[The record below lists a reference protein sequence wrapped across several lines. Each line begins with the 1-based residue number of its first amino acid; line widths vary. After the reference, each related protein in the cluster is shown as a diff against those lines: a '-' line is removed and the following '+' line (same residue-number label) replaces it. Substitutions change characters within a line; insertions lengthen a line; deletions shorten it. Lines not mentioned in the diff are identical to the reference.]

1 MSYTDGS
8 EAMKKTLRKRID
20 HYLRKRRKGLQ
31 KLSPNLSK
39 ISQMIDYAVTR
50 PVDIFQ
56 MSEHFVSKLKTDE
69 SYGDKINIG
78 INELIGNKRTSEEA
92 ANVFVSVLRAKCA
105 IDEQSATK
113 FGEQFLHRIQD
124 ERAVKTLVA
133 LYIGLNQ
140 REKAISTIELSTD
153 IAWTNRKKMAIL
165 NTEISSMEREQ
176 HFMKFRGINY
186 NDDFNPNVLLIYA
199 DVNMNIIDGSS
210 IWLASITE
218 AFANHDGEIH
228 LLLKSNISRD
238 KILQPLIYNKKITIF
253 EPLEFGIH
261 DGELDIVNA
270 IKIIE
275 LLDGIYGGYRRII
288 LRGFNLCKFASNTK
302 SLHGRIW
309 AYLTDYYEIDNI
321 IGKRV
326 DKNDVSELMPD
337 FVNHF
342 DRFLAQ
348 TEEIRDDL
356 AERHNVPI
364 DMFCLAP
371 PMIPSTGFSFTRA
384 DKPKSNVIKIGY
396 AGKIAP
402 DWGVRE
408 LITIAEK
415 ATERNLKVEV
425 HIIGD
430 KIHRNTPTYPTFH
443 EDMLALLQNS
453 KNTVWHG
460 GLTRKETIEMMSQM
474 DICWGYRSKL
484 LEDNTLELSTKTL
497 EYLSLGLP
505 TVISRNS
512 INEKI
517 CGKSYPFFI
526 NTEKDIFEQCL
537 DIIEGSIS
545 SQPEPENLRML
556 VKDFTIKSVW
566 KSFLSPLTQS
576 VEDQLSKELK
586 KIVINGHDFKFISEF
601 ESYLKKLGHDV
612 RRDQWG
618 WGEAKSFDRSKKLSL
633 WGEVIFSEWGLA
645 NAAWYSENISS
656 LQSHYVRVHLQE
668 INERA
673 RKFPPNIDLNFVEQ
687 ILFVSDNV
695 RKTAMEMFSWPA
707 EKCTVIH
714 NYVNDGLFNREKN
727 ETSEFTLAIVG
738 IVPQRKRLD
747 RAIDLLRSLRMV
759 DKRWNLVIKGRLPH
773 EYSFMHAEGRKQE
786 LVYFEKQYER
796 LEIDHHLRGAVRF
809 VDYTPSLAKWYKDV
823 GYILS
828 PSDFESFHYSIA
840 EGVASGCVP
849 IIWPWEGV
857 TEFYLSEWVGGTPEE
872 LVEMTIDP
880 NRKDVNVL
888 ESNKSFISKRYSM
901 DIIFS
906 KLLELMVVKR

>member
-1 MSYTDGS
+1 
-8 EAMKKTLRKRID
+8 MKKTLRKRVD
-20 HYLRKRRKGLQ
+20 HYLRKRRKGLH
-31 KLSPNLSK
+31 KLSSNLSE

-56 MSEHFVSKLKTDE
+56 MSEHYMSKLKTDG
-69 SYGDKINIG
+69 SYGDKIDIG
-78 INELIGNKRTSEEA
+78 INELLGNKKTSEEV
-92 ANVFVSVLRAKCA
+92 ANIFVSVLRAMRT
-105 IDEQSATK
+105 IDEQKATE
-113 FGEQFLHRIQD
+113 FGEKYLHRIQD
-124 ERAVKTLVA
+124 ERALRTLVA

-140 REKAISTIELSTD
+140 RDKAISTVELSSD
-153 IAWTNRKKMAIL
+153 MAWTNRKKMALL
-165 NTEISSMEREQ
+165 NTEISSMKREQ

-186 NDDFNPNVLLIYA
+186 GDEFNQNVLFIYA
-199 DVNMNIIDGSS
+199 DVNMNVIDGSS

-228 LLLKSNISRD
+228 LLLKANISRD
-238 KILQPLIYNKKITIF
+238 NILRPLITNKKITIF
-253 EPLEFGIH
+253 EPLEFGIR

-270 IKIIE
+270 IKIIQ

-309 AYLTDYYEIDNI
+309 AYLTDYYEIDNV

-326 DKNDVSELMPD
+326 DKKDVSELMPD
-337 FVNHF
+337 FINHF

-356 AERHNVPI
+356 VDRHKVPM

-371 PMIPSTGFSFTRA
+371 PMIPTTGFLFAHSEKTR
-384 DKPKSNVIKIGY
+384 SSVIKIGY

-402 DWGVRE
+402 NWGVRE
-408 LITIAEK
+408 LITIADK
-415 ATERNLKVEV
+415 ASERNLNVEV

-430 KIHRNTPTYPTFH
+430 KIHKNTSTYPSFH
-443 EDMLALLQNS
+443 EDMQGLLQTN

-460 GLTRKETIEMMSQM
+460 GLSRKETIEMMSQM

-505 TVISRNS
+505 TLISRNS

-517 CGKSYPFFI
+517 CGENYPFFI
-526 NTEKDIFEQCL
+526 DTQKDIFEQCL
-537 DIIEGSIS
+537 DIIEGNML
-545 SQPEPENLRML
+545 SQPDPENLRVM
-556 VKDFTIKSVW
+556 VKDFTIENVW
-566 KSFLSPLTQS
+566 RRFLSPLIQS
-576 VEDQLSKELK
+576 VEVQVSKELK
-586 KIVINGHDFKFISEF
+586 KIVINGHDFKFIAEF

-618 WGEAKSFDRSKKLSL
+618 WGEAKSFERSKMLAL
-633 WGEVIFSEWGLA
+633 WSDIIFSEWGLA
-645 NAAWYSENISS
+645 NAAWYSRNISS
-656 LQSHYVRVHLQE
+656 HQSHYVRVHLQE
-668 INERA
+668 INEKA

-695 RKTAMEMFSWPA
+695 RKTAMDMFSWPA
-707 EKCTVIH
+707 EKCSVIH
-714 NYVNDGLFNREKN
+714 NYVNDDLFNRKKN
-727 ETSEFTLAIVG
+727 KTSEFTLAIVG

-759 DKRWNLVIKGRLPH
+759 DKRWNLVIKGKLPH
-773 EYSFMHAEGRKQE
+773 DYSFMHAEGRKQE
-786 LVYFEKQYER
+786 LVYYEKQYER
-796 LEIDHHLRGAVRF
+796 LEIDHHLRGAVSF
-809 VDYTPSLAKWYKDV
+809 VDYTPSLAKWYRDV

-857 TEFYLSEWVGGTPEE
+857 IEFYPADWVGRTDKE
-872 LVEMTIDP
+872 LVEMTIDTSKK
-880 NRKDVNVL
+880 NANVV
-888 ESNKSFISKRYSM
+888 ESNKSFISERYSM

-906 KLLELMVVKR
+906 KLLEVMVVKI